1 MFKSYFSS
9 IKEMQSQLFHVM
21 AIAACTANMFGL
33 LLNAFLHGNA
43 LPTQVCVVCGV
54 VILLFSLLGVYTK
67 HKGWATVGI
76 LITVVWIEF
85 PFLYAVYNSVILV
98 YFVLSIIGIVM
109 FFPQKFS
116 IPFCIITIIWDLAVI
131 VLKHLFPIKSFE
143 MEPVYLLI
151 FTMCSYLI
159 VAIAGFALLAVLIV
173 RYEKQKEE
181 LCRKNEEL
189 DYMASHD
196 PLTRLYNRGYLLG
209 QIEKRIRENHNGFIA
224 VIMDIDDFKQINDTY
239 GHTFGDDVLITFAHL
254 MENEIEGKGFAARFG
269 GEEFML
275 IYDEDN
281 QSVVLQS
288 LHHLAEELERIYQ
301 SKHQIKITFS
311 GGLERYSNR
320 ERLDELIGNAD
331 NKLYQA
337 KRNGKNQIIC

>member
-1 MFKSYFSS
+1 MFKHYFSS
-9 IKEMQSQLFHVM
+9 IKEMQAQLFHVM
-21 AIAACTANMFGL
+21 AVAACTANMFGL

-98 YFVLSIIGIVM
+98 YFVLSIIGISIY
-109 FFPQKFS
+109 FPQRFS
-116 IPFCIITIIWDLAVI
+116 IPFCIITIVWDLVVI
-131 VLKHLFPIKSFE
+131 ALTHFFPVKSFTI
-143 MEPVYLLI
+143 EPVYLMI

-159 VAIAGFALLAVLIV
+159 VAISGFVLLVFLIM

-189 DYMASHD
+189 DYMATHD
-196 PLTRLYNRGYLLG
+196 PLTGLYNRGYLLREIERRIG
-209 QIEKRIRENHNGFIA
+209 QNNSSFVA

-239 GHTFGDDVLITFAHL
+239 GHTFGDEVLVTFAHH
-254 MENEIEGKGFAARFG
+254 MESEIEGKGFASRFG

-275 IYDEDN
+275 IYDRDN
-281 QSVVLQS
+281 PEEIL
-288 LHHLAEELERIYQ
+288 LELRCLAAKIEEYYRQKY
-301 SKHQIKITFS
+301 QIKVTFS
-311 GGLERYSNR
+311 GGLELYSSR

-337 KRNGKNQIIC
+337 KRNGKNQIIY